1 MSEIREQRERI
12 AAIKAVKYITSTFR
26 DISATELTH
35 FRERFEKNAMFR
47 NEMGELYTI
56 VWRIAASSGNE
67 DLLRAQNT
75 QPVFVAYTTNHH
87 FYGSLNEDVIDAFIA
102 STSADDEC
110 VIIGDTGRAA
120 WEARGVRRKKVS
132 YVTFMDDTPTH
143 DETHVFL
150 QRVQTYPYVYV
161 YYPQFVS
168 VFRQQAGVTDITFRP
183 GAEEEQKEAQSRE
196 LFAEYI
202 LEPELKDMLLFFNK
216 QIRYVLFE
224 QILLETQLSRVAA
237 RLVKM
242 DAADHN
248 AEGLLQ
254 QEGRYLRHAEGS
266 VAGRRMLETLV
277 GYIQW
282 HTKKSPHI
290 AQ

>member
-1 MSEIREQRERI
+1 MSEIKEQKERI

-35 FRERFEKNAMFR
+35 FREQFEKNTMFR
-47 NEMGELYTI
+47 NEMGELYAI
-56 VWRIAASSGNE
+56 VWRIAASSGNTS
-67 DLLRAQNT
+67 LLQTEKKR
-75 QPVFVAYTTNHH
+75 PVFVAYTTNHH

-102 STSADDEC
+102 ATSVDDEC
-110 VIIGDTGRAA
+110 IIIGDTGRAA
-120 WEARGVRRKKVS
+120 WEARSVRRKKID
-132 YVTFMDDTPTH
+132 YVIFEDDTPTQN
-143 DETHVFL
+143 ETHVFL
-150 QRVQTYPYVYV
+150 QRVQSYPYVYV

-168 VFRQQAGVTDITFRP
+168 VFRQQAGMTDITFRP
-183 GAEEEQKEAQSRE
+183 GAEEEQKEARSGE

-202 LEPELKDMLLFFNK
+202 LEPELKDMLKFFNE

-254 QEGRYLRHAEGS
+254 QEGRYLRRAEGS
-266 VAGRRMLETLV
+266 AAGRRMLETLV

-290 AQ
+290 VQ